1 MDDGPATPFAP
12 TPDLT
17 SHSLT
22 TTTPQMPQQ
31 QAHASYDSTSA
42 VTGNRVAVRLH
53 TPASAA
59 IPQAYMQPAVGSTMA
74 AAEKRQSNPSASP
87 AVPGS
92 NAGQHTMLLPLDR
105 CQCGE
110 AAGSVHRCDGC
121 GRNMHVFCGKPIGP
135 EGYGQSSRCKWC
147 VDQMGLPADV

>member
-1 MDDGPATPFAP
+1 MNSNP
-12 TPDLT
+12 LT
-17 SHSLT
+17 SQ
-22 TTTPQMPQQ
+22 TPQMPQQ
-31 QAHASYDSTSA
+31 QANASSDSTSA

-59 IPQAYMQPAVGSTMA
+59 IPQGYMQPAVGSTMA
-74 AAEKRQSNPSASP
+74 AAEKRQSNPLASP

-110 AAGSVHRCDGC
+110 AAGSVHSCDGC
-121 GRNMHVFCGKPIGP
+121 GRNMANLPGANGVLIKWACQLMFEFDTQDPIR
-135 EGYGQSSRCKWC
+135 Q
-147 VDQMGLPADV
+147 L